1 MTATSPGAG
10 AEWRRHW
17 PMVLAAASILSLGS
31 VMTSSFGVMLLPIE
45 QDLGWSRTEIATGPL
60 LISVMTVTLGTLVG
74 AAVDWFG
81 PRLVASIAL
90 SVLCAAI
97 AMLSQ
102 IGGHLW
108 QWWIIWAVIGLT
120 SSTVPP
126 SAITPISRSFTAGR
140 GLAIAVVLSGSG
152 ISSFIVP
159 SLATELVAEHGWRT
173 AYLYLAGIWAVIVL
187 PLVMLFLRPARGP
200 APVPETA
207 AAPPGGPLPGLS
219 VRQGFSS
226 PVFYKLAL
234 ATFASTFAGTALV
247 LNLVPVLHSTGLAAA
262 TAAAVAGSIGVATIT
277 GRIIGGGL
285 IDRFAAGRIGTG
297 VSLLSIVL
305 PASLL
310 LFPGSVAASVTGVFV
325 YGMLGGALTPSI
337 AYLASRHLGQRAFGT
352 LYGTINAVLS
362 IGVGVGPLVASIVYD
377 RTQSYEPVLW
387 GTIPL
392 FALGALL
399 FASLGPY
406 PDFSKQESED

>member
-1 MTATSPGAG
+1 
-10 AEWRRHW
+10 
-17 PMVLAAASILSLGS
+17 
-31 VMTSSFGVMLLPIE
+31 
-45 QDLGWSRTEIATGPL
+45 
-60 LISVMTVTLGTLVG
+60 
-74 AAVDWFG
+74 
-81 PRLVASIAL
+81 
-90 SVLCAAI
+90 
-97 AMLSQ
+97 MLSQ
-102 IGGHLW
+102 IGNHLW
-108 QWWIIWAVIGLT
+108 QWWAIWAVIGLA
-120 SSTVPP
+120 SSSVPP
-126 SAITPISRSFTAGR
+126 SALAPISRSFSTGR

-159 SLATELVAEHGWRT
+159 SLATALVAEHGWRM

-187 PLVMLFLRPARGP
+187 PLVMLFLRPVRD
-200 APVPETA
+200 PVPAAETM
-207 AAPPGGPLPGLS
+207 AAPPSGPLPGLTA
-219 VRQGFSS
+219 REGFRAL
-226 PVFYKLAL
+226 VFYKLAF

-262 TAAAVAGSIGVATIT
+262 TAAAVAGSIGIATIT
-277 GRIIGGGL
+277 GRILGGGL
-285 IDRFAAGRIGTG
+285 IDRFSAGRIGTG

-310 LFPGSVAASVTGVFV
+310 LFPGSVPASVTGVIV
-325 YGMLGGALTPSI
+325 YGMLGGALTPAI

-362 IGVGVGPLVASIVYD
+362 IGVGVGPLVANIVYD

-406 PDFSKQESED
+406 PDFSKRESEV

>member
-1 MTATSPGAG
+1 MTATSPSAG
-10 AEWRRHW
+10 GEWRRHW

-45 QDLGWSRTEIATGPL
+45 KDLGWSRTEIASGPL

-74 AAVDWFG
+74 AMVDRFG
-81 PRLVASIAL
+81 ARLVASIAL
-90 SVLCAAI
+90 TVLCLAI
-97 AMLSQ
+97 ASLSQ
-102 IGGHLW
+102 IEGHLW
-108 QWWIIWAVIGLT
+108 QWWALWAVIGLA
-120 SSTVPP
+120 SSSVPP
-126 SAITPISRSFTAGR
+126 SAISPISRSFTAGR

-159 SLATELVAEHGWRT
+159 SLTNTLVAEHGWRM
-173 AYLYLAGIWAVIVL
+173 AYFYLALIWAVIVL
-187 PLVMLFLRPARGP
+187 PLVIFFLRPARDAAP
-200 APVPETA
+200 AAETA
-207 AAPPGGPLPGLS
+207 APPPSGPLPGLTA
-219 VRQGFSS
+219 REGFRSL
-226 PVFYKLAL
+226 VFYKLAL

-247 LNLVPVLHSTGLAAA
+247 LNMVPVLHWTGLSAT
-262 TAAAVAGSIGVATIT
+262 TAAAVLGSIGIDTFT
-277 GRIIGGGL
+277 GRIMGGWL
-285 IDRFAAGRIGTG
+285 IDRFSARRIGAG
-297 VSLLSIVL
+297 VSLFSIVL

-310 LFPGSVAASVTGVFV
+310 LFPGSVPASVAGVFV

-362 IGVGVGPLVASIVYD
+362 IGVGVGPLVANIVYD

-406 PDFSKQESED
+406 PDFSKRESEV